1 MPDRMS
7 DDRRWYEG
15 TSAFLRWAPKLFVV
29 MALVMYL
36 VHWTHW
42 IQYCTTF
49 VLVAFIHNRW
59 LPWRFEIR
67 DDGVELLFPFGRRLF
82 LSRSITTVRV
92 EIVGAFLYDDR
103 RPKHWFGYPLL
114 DGILYTPGRELTLR
128 TAFASR
134 GYHFTEG

>member
-15 TSAFLRWAPKLFVV
+15 TSAFLRWAPKLFLF
-29 MALVMYL
+29 MAVVMYL

-42 IQYCTTF
+42 IQFSTTF
-49 VLVAFIHNRW
+49 VL
-59 LPWRFEIR
+59 
-67 DDGVELLFPFGRRLF
+67 
-82 LSRSITTVRV
+82 V

-128 TAFASR
+128 TAFAGR
-134 GYHFTEG
+134 GYHFTES